1 MSLFSLMATLGLD
14 SSGYEQG
21 LDDAERKGQ
30 TFGQKI
36 KTGLATAAKIG
47 ATALTAVT
55 GAATAFGISAIKTGQ
70 DFDVGMSQVAA
81 TLGITMADIKDNV
94 NGAGDTFD
102 ALREKAMQMGAETNF
117 TATQAAEGL
126 NILAMSGFDAQ
137 SSMDMLGD
145 VLHLAAAGSMDMA
158 SAAGYISGTLKG
170 FNDATKDS
178 GYYADLMAK
187 GATLANTS
195 VSQLGDA
202 MSAGAAGAAAYSQDA
217 ESMTLSL
224 LRLAEQGEVGAAAGT
239 ALAAAMKDI
248 FTPTDQA
255 KKALQELGVA
265 AYDTN
270 GNARDFNDVIND
282 LDSALAGYSEEQK
295 NSYKQT
301 IFGIQGLNAYNKMT
315 VTGVS
320 KQKQWADALAAAS
333 DGAGEAAKQ
342 YETMTDNL
350 QGDLDILG
358 SAFDGLKLA
367 VSDTL
372 TGSAREFVQFG
383 STALSTITEGF
394 KKGGIDGAMKA
405 VGDMLSKGISLI
417 FSKLPEVVK
426 VGTSLLNALVTGI
439 VDNLPKMT
447 DAAIEIVLTLA
458 DTIALNLPI
467 LLQKF
472 GDAALK
478 MAEKLSDP
486 DTLSHF
492 LTAVLA
498 LFNWIAQGIADN
510 LPTLI
515 SSVETVLQNII
526 QFIGENMSRFFTVG
540 LNILTTLGQAVMD
553 NLPLMIEAFTG
564 LLNSVIGYIT
574 ENLPMFLDMGM
585 QFINF
590 LIQGITD
597 NLPLIIETVTDL
609 IGTIIAFLAENLPQ
623 FLDSGIKMIESLAQ
637 GVTDNLPTIIDAVLN
652 ILNTLIGFIMDHL
665 PEFLQKGLELIVS
678 LANGVMQN
686 LPIIINAISQIL
698 TALVNFI
705 LDNLPMIIQMGIRLV
720 SELAK
725 GLIENLPAIIQAT
738 VQLITA
744 LLQGILEHL
753 PEIIQAGIELIGS
766 LIVGLIKA
774 IPEIIKALPQIF
786 KAIINGFKE
795 VNWGEIGRNII
806 DGIKQGIIDF
816 AGNLWQAA
824 KDAVNG
830 VIGSVKNFLG
840 IHSPSRVFRD
850 QIGVMIGRGL
860 AEGIENSAVEAVNA
874 AEMMAG
880 DVVSEMD
887 ALQGLNS
894 DFSGRLA
901 VEPIESSPDMME
913 GNRSVVINVY
923 GAEGQNVAELAEI
936 ISQKLA
942 FGYKQEQMAWA

>member
-21 LDDAERKGQ
+21 LDDAERRGQ

-81 TLGITMADIKDNV
+81 TLGITMTDIKDNV

-126 NILAMSGFDAQ
+126 NILAMSGFDAE
-137 SSMDMLGD
+137 SSMNMLGD

-202 MSAGAAGAAAYSQDA
+202 MSAGAAGAAAYSQNA
-217 ESMTLSL
+217 ESMTMSL
-224 LRLAEQGEVGAAAGT
+224 LRLAEQGDVGAAAGT

-372 TGSAREFVQFG
+372 TGSAREFVKFG
-383 STALSTITEGF
+383 SKALTAITDGF
-394 KKGGIDGAMKA
+394 KNGGIDGAMTA
-405 VGDMLSKGISLI
+405 VGDMLTEGISMITEKIPDMMKAGISLM
-417 FSKLPEVVK
+417 KALVK
-426 VGTSLLNALVTGI
+426 GIVDSAPLLIQTTLDMVLILGDALRENISPLADAAVEILTSLGDWLGEYSGVLIDAAVGIVIELAKALTDPGNITSLVDSAVLLMVYLADAIVGAIPQLLNAVPLI
-439 VDNLPKMT
+439 FSNL
-447 DAAIEIVLTLA
+447 
-458 DTIALNLPI
+458 
-467 LLQKF
+467 
-472 GDAALK
+472 
-478 MAEKLSDP
+478 
-486 DTLSHF
+486 
-492 LTAVLA
+492 LTA
-498 LFNWIAQGIADN
+498 FSEN

-515 SSVETVLQNII
+515 Q
-526 QFIGENMSRFFTVG
+526 
-540 LNILTTLGQAVMD
+540 
-553 NLPLMIEAFTG
+553 TG
-564 LLNSVIGYIT
+564 LDIVNTLTAGIT
-574 ENLPMFLDMGM
+574 ENLPTLLTMGM
-585 QFINF
+585 DFVNQIV
-590 LIQGITD
+590 QGVSD
-597 NLPLIIETVTDL
+597 NLPLIVDSATTLVNTL
-609 IGTIIAFLAENLPQ
+609 IAFLVENLPQ

-637 GVTDNLPTIIDAVLN
+637 GVMDNLPTIIDAVLN
-652 ILNTLIGFIMDHL
+652 ILNTVIGFITDHL

-686 LPIIINAISQIL
+686 LPTIINAISQIL
-698 TALVNFI
+698 TALVTFI
-705 LDNLPMIIQMGIRLV
+705 LDNLPTIIQMGIRLV
-720 SELAK
+720 SELAR
-725 GLIENLPAIIQAT
+725 GLIKNLPAIIQAT
-738 VQLITA
+738 VQLISA
-744 LLQGILEHL
+744 LLKGIIDHL
-753 PEIIQAGIELIGS
+753 PEIIKAGIDLIGS

-786 KAIINGFKE
+786 RAIIDGFKN
-795 VNWGEIGRNII
+795 VNWGDIGRNII
-806 DGIKQGIIDF
+806 DGIKNGIINF

-824 KDAVNG
+824 KDAVSG

-874 AEMMAG
+874 AQTMAG

-887 ALQGLNS
+887 ALQGLNT

-901 VEPIESSPDMME
+901 VAPIESSPDMME